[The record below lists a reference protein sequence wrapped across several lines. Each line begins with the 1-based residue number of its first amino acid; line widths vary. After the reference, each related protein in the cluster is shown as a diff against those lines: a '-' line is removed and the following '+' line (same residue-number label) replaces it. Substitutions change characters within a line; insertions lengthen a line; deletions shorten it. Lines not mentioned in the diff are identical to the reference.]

1 MIKKREMEI
10 RKTNADLTGKFIQRL
25 FLLTLTGINFPA
37 SLFQLPF
44 LIYLD

>member
-1 MIKKREMEI
+1 MKDIFVQ
-10 RKTNADLTGKFIQRL
+10 KTNADLTGKFIQRL
-25 FLLTLTGINFPA
+25 FLLTITGINFPA